1 MSFIT
6 TSSFARHFQ
15 YCGKFRVTFDDMS
28 HYNADSLCVRDKLN
42 TSKLYC
48 VLSLSKSLLSTV
60 ISPPPPLRKMAV
72 EHSNFFSFW
81 NRRVVWSKKI
91 PLVTHTKI
99 NDSAI
104 ILFKRKFSSQNDA
117 IYNLNK
123 GTIGKWYLE
132 RNYLKSVWI
141 KISVELNRFSLSWPG
156 RIYIVNCTL
165 KSTMAY

>member
-60 ISPPPPLRKMAV
+60 ISPPLTKNGRWTFKL
-72 EHSNFFSFW
+72 FSFW
-81 NRRVVWSKKI
+81 NRRVAWSKKI

-156 RIYIVNCTL
+156 RIYIVNCTS